1 MNHNPQEK
9 SPPLFYR
16 NHSGLPIDSAENQH
30 PFLQQNLLVTGQ
42 GTVKETITGED
53 WKQLTKM

>member
-16 NHSGLPIDSAENQH
+16 NHSGLPINSAENQ
-30 PFLQQNLLVTGQ
+30 QNLPATGQ